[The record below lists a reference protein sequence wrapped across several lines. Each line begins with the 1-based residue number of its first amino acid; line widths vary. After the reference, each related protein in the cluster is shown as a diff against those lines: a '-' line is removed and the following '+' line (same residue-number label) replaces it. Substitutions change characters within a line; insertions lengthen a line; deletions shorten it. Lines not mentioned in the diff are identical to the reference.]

1 MRRGCPHV
9 FGGSEVH
16 SLLLREGLLDPYL
29 SLLASQTDTLIHLS
43 YNKRRLHFP
52 NVARRHYN
60 DLNLFKVP
68 QGRPSY
74 CTAC

>member
-43 YNKRRLHFP
+43 YSKSRVHFP
-52 NVARRHYN
+52 NVSRRHYN

-68 QGRPSY
+68 QGREPSP
-74 CTAC
+74 